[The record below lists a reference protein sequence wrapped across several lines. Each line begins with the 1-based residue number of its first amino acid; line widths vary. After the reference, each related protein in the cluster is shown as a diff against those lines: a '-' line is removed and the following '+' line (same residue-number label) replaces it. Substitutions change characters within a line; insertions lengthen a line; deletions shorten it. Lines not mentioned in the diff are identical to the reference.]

1 MLMAAALVTSAP
13 HAARAVSEP
22 WPAETV
28 GAATNLTPVEGPE
41 PNDFY
46 QDLSGVT
53 WNPITRRLWL
63 VRNGPGGASSTLWA
77 VREDGPSFVVDERN
91 GQRGEWTGFGDLED
105 VAFADYREDTVYL
118 IIEGEERIKEYD
130 VSTYG
135 VAILRNDWDVSPYL
149 PLSGGSGAEGLTF
162 VPDPYL
168 AAAGFV
174 DRGGQ
179 PATSHHGMGGF
190 MFVGHQ
196 NGGGVFVFDLD
207 RGTGVFDFVGEYRTS
222 YTETAALSFD
232 RSTGFLYA
240 WHDADFDTLEKCRLS
255 STAVSGQTYRQLD
268 TVRVYDGPDHR
279 NNEGVSVLPIE
290 ECTDGRRSF
299 FMTIDDGGE
308 SSFLRYKDFSDGCEL
323 LSVERSFPAGQNEDI
338 HLSWA
343 GGPMPYTLRRATDP
357 GFRDAVVLVDHQALS
372 SYEDLA
378 NLDGKIY
385 FYRLE

>member
-1 MLMAAALVTSAP
+1 VTVVRGWSHIDGA
-13 HAARAVSEP
+13 EP
-22 WPAETV
+22 YPLGEL
-28 GAATNLTPVEGPE
+28 N
-41 PNDFY
+41 
-46 QDLSGVT
+46 
-53 WNPITRRLWL
+53 
-63 VRNGPGGASSTLWA
+63 
-77 VREDGPSFVVDERN
+77 
-91 GQRGEWTGFGDLED
+91 QRGEWTGFGDLED

-174 DRGGQ
+174 DRNAQ

-196 NGGGVFVFDLD
+196 NGGGAFVFDLD
-207 RGTGVFDFVGEYRTS
+207 RGNGALDFVGEYRTS
-222 YTETAALSFD
+222 YTEAAALSFD
-232 RSTGFLYA
+232 RSTGFLYVR
-240 WHDADFDTLEKCRLS
+240 HDADFHTLEKCGLS

-290 ECTDGRRSF
+290 ECTEGRRSI
-299 FMTIDDGGE
+299 FMTIDDGGA
-308 SSFLRYKDFSDGCEL
+308 SRC
-323 LSVERSFPAGQNEDI
+323 RSNGA
-338 HLSWA
+338 S
-343 GGPMPYTLRRATDP
+343 RRGRARIST
-357 GFRDAVVLVDHQALS
+357 
-372 SYEDLA
+372 
-378 NLDGKIY
+378 
-385 FYRLE
+385 